1 MPPTPPA
8 VRAAAKSAA
17 ASNVA
22 ITRATARSP
31 LSRAASTSSSSPLT
45 PGQIAQQ
52 KQKTKRII
60 YTLGFAAVIITG
72 TIYGAGLKTQQEWK
86 ATKQKLQ
93 EATVDDKVAMLEVQK
108 HDLLRQ
114 KGEIEAKLGELRARM
129 RANAAK
135 VEAGGDESSGPR

>member
-1 MPPTPPA
+1 MPPPPPA
-8 VRAAAKSAA
+8 VRGAAKSAA

-22 ITRATARSP
+22 ITRAAARSP
-31 LSRAASTSSSSPLT
+31 LTRAASTSSSPLT
-45 PGQIAQQ
+45 PAQIAQQ
-52 KQKTKRII
+52 KQQTKRII
-60 YTLGFAAVIITG
+60 YTLGFAAVTITG

-114 KGEIEAKLGELRARM
+114 KGEIEAKLGDLRARM

-135 VEAGGDESSGPR
+135 AEASGDESSGSR